1 MSINRIFWISF
12 VLSVRVFS
20 MNKHVILILT
30 SIFIVIVLNS
40 CSSRQDVYISNTG
53 EGTILLDIN
62 LDDMVVQYSRDLLG
76 GFSNTETEEII
87 LFDTHKISYIVS
99 ALESVS
105 LTDISSDSPDMLHL
119 ELDFQDPGN
128 ILNAPES
135 PGTPD
140 VISFSRRNSGDVVI
154 KQLKLYLS
162 QKNFNTVTAL
172 VGMKDSEVMDTFGP
186 QENPYSESEYL
197 DLMEFLFEEYESSW
211 KIRSIL
217 KSSEIIINLQ
227 VDGKIVECSGCTGSG
242 SSAEIRI
249 PLLEIVTLVE
259 PIEVVVEWK

>member
-1 MSINRIFWISF
+1 
-12 VLSVRVFS
+12 
-20 MNKHVILILT
+20 MNKYAIIMLT
-30 SIFIVIVLNS
+30 SILMVIVLNS
-40 CSSRQDVYISNTG
+40 CSSKQDVYISSTG
-53 EGTILLDIN
+53 EGSISIDVN

-76 GFSNTETEEII
+76 GFSNTETEEIK
-87 LFDTHKISYIVS
+87 LFDTHKISYIIS
-99 ALESVS
+99 DLESVS
-105 LTDISSDSPDMLHL
+105 LTDISSDSSDILHL
-119 ELDFQDPGN
+119 ELDFQDPGT
-128 ILNAPES
+128 ILEKPET

-140 VISFSRRNSGDVVI
+140 VISFSRRNSGSAVI

-162 QKNFNTVTAL
+162 QKNFNTVIAL

-197 DLMEFLFEEYESSW
+197 DLMEFLFEEYESSYR
-211 KIRSIL
+211 IRSIV

-249 PLLEIVTLVE
+249 PLLDIVTLAE
-259 PIEVVVEWK
+259 PIEVVVEWE